1 MKNLIKRS
9 HTCLSNVLGHFTELE
24 ITRGEGSYLIDYSDK
39 KYLDFGAG
47 IAVNATG
54 HCHPDVVKA
63 IKTQSETLLHGCA
76 GVIYY
81 EQNIALAEKL
91 GKISGDSL
99 NSVFFTQSG
108 TEAVEA
114 ALKCATYVRNK
125 QQIIAFKGSFHG
137 RTLGALS
144 VTTSNKKY
152 HDRYPLAYSDPIV
165 LKYPYFYRN
174 DAPLNTESGYLTY
187 LNESLSKIDA
197 STVAAIII
205 EPVIGEGGY
214 IPAPASV
221 LKVLRDWCSST
232 GVLLIFDE
240 IQSGIGR
247 TGEWF
252 YFQHHGIL
260 PDILTTAK
268 GIASGLPL
276 GACISSKTIMDQW
289 TTGSHG
295 GTYGGNPLSCVAG
308 SATLNVIEPILPTI
322 KQLGDDAIQRLKSE
336 LKNHPNVGDIR
347 GQGLMI
353 GIEFI
358 LDENKLPASELVSN
372 ILSEC
377 LKQQLLVVS
386 CGTHRNVV
394 RLMPPLTISS
404 DELNSGLDIFISVC
418 QQL

>member
-137 RTLGALS
+137 RTLGL
-144 VTTSNKKY
+144 
-152 HDRYPLAYSDPIV
+152 
-165 LKYPYFYRN
+165 
-174 DAPLNTESGYLTY
+174 YL
-187 LNESLSKIDA
+187 LPPQIKI
-197 STVAAIII
+197 SR
-205 EPVIGEGGY
+205 
-214 IPAPASV
+214 S
-221 LKVLRDWCSST
+221 
-232 GVLLIFDE
+232 
-240 IQSGIGR
+240 
-247 TGEWF
+247 
-252 YFQHHGIL
+252 
-260 PDILTTAK
+260 
-268 GIASGLPL
+268 
-276 GACISSKTIMDQW
+276 
-289 TTGSHG
+289 
-295 GTYGGNPLSCVAG
+295 
-308 SATLNVIEPILPTI
+308 LPT
-322 KQLGDDAIQRLKSE
+322 R
-336 LKNHPNVGDIR
+336 
-347 GQGLMI
+347 
-353 GIEFI
+353 I
-358 LDENKLPASELVSN
+358 L
-372 ILSEC
+372 
-377 LKQQLLVVS
+377 
-386 CGTHRNVV
+386 
-394 RLMPPLTISS
+394 
-404 DELNSGLDIFISVC
+404 
-418 QQL
+418 